1 MTSPTDPPGDTPSD
15 DPKDPAPEERPDERI
30 DERVV
35 RRRQIL
41 DIFDTALDIPEAKRH
56 DWLLA
61 QHTADPSL
69 IAAVEALL
77 AADALAPSAL
87 PTELP
92 GDDDDTTALVVPPR
106 IGTYALVERLGGGG
120 MGEVWLGRRDDG
132 LFEHEVAVKL
142 MRPSRLAAHALAFFD
157 TERRV
162 LARLRHRHIARL
174 YDGGVTEQGL
184 PWIVMEKID
193 GVTLDMW
200 AARETP
206 GVAQAV
212 ALMTTICEAVQ
223 YAHQNLVVHA
233 DLKPSNILITADGEP
248 FLVDFGISSL
258 AAPTLAEPDVGA
270 TTSAVPRTPGYASPQ
285 RLDGDAPVP
294 ADDIYALGII
304 MKGLLEG
311 QWPGQEDRDA
321 VTPSPPADLAAIV
334 TKATARE
341 AEARYTTAQ
350 GLADDL
356 KAFAGHRPV
365 KARTPDW
372 LHGVRLFVRR
382 HRWPVAAGVTAT
394 LATLIALVMISVLYV
409 RAETRFSEVRAL
421 AGYML
426 GDFHDALE
434 RLPGASA
441 LRARTTDVGRDYLQR
456 LSRVPGAPAEVQ
468 RDVAIGYGRVGHALA
483 VNSSNATGDADGGL
497 RALNASEAGLRRLMQ
512 RYPGRADIRRELART
527 LAWKSGVMA
536 GSNND
541 LKAAYASVDEAIAL
555 YDGVL
560 KANPKDIDAAYGR
573 WNAVNGRGDLLYND
587 NRMTD
592 IVGLMTDALA
602 RGRDLPD
609 TAPYDSLKPLL
620 TAASENAIG
629 DATYATSPVEA
640 VPRYKRA
647 VAILQAA
654 RDSGVL
660 DIRIAIRQAI
670 YDYQVSSSYQDMGK
684 PTEAL
689 TWADQGVALIGQVA
703 QFDDSIATQRA
714 TNLLALNRAAILSDL
729 GRVDEAV
736 AVAGQ
741 SIAARRLMMQRH
753 PGDSDIRL
761 SLATSLRVYAISLD
775 GWKRPA
781 EACAAAREARAL
793 WAEMASHGGV
803 PDRLKADV
811 AWLDARLKTCAL

>member
-1 MTSPTDPPGDTPSD
+1 M
-15 DPKDPAPEERPDERI
+15 
-30 DERVV
+30 V

-41 DIFDTALDIPEAKRH
+41 DTFDTALDIPEGKRH
-56 DWLLA
+56 DWLIA

-92 GDDDDTTALVVPPR
+92 GEDDDTTALVVPQR

-132 LFEHEVAVKL
+132 LFEHEVAIKL

-193 GVTLDMW
+193 GVTLDIW
-200 AARETP
+200 AAREMP
-206 GVAQAV
+206 DVAQAV
-212 ALMTTICEAVQ
+212 AVMTTICEAVQ

-233 DLKPSNILITADGEP
+233 DLKPSNILVTADGEP

-258 AAPTLAEPDVGA
+258 AAPNLAASDADGTP
-270 TTSAVPRTPGYASPQ
+270 SAVPRTPGYASPQ

-294 ADDIYALGII
+294 ADDIYALGVIL
-304 MKGLLEG
+304 KGLLES
-311 QWPGQEDRDA
+311 QWPGQERLDA
-321 VTPSPPADLAAIV
+321 EPIAQYADLAPDVAAIV

-341 AEARYTTAQ
+341 PEARYNTAQ
-350 GLADDL
+350 ALADDL

-372 LHGVRLFVRR
+372 LHSVRLFVRR
-382 HRWPVAAGVTAT
+382 NRWPVAAGATAT

-441 LRARTTDVGRDYLQR
+441 LRARTTDVGRDYLER
-456 LSRVPGAPAEVQ
+456 LSRVPGAPAKVQ

-483 VNSSNATGDADGGL
+483 VNSSNATGDAEGGL
-497 RALNASEAGLRRLMQ
+497 HALNASETGLRRLLL
-512 RYPGRADIRRELART
+512 RYPRRADIRRELART
-527 LAWKSGVMA
+527 LAWKSGVLA
-536 GSNND
+536 GSKND

-560 KANPKDIDAAYGR
+560 KENPKDIDAAYGR

-587 NRMTD
+587 NRMSD

-609 TAPYDSLKPLL
+609 AAPYDSLKPLL

-629 DATYATSPVEA
+629 DATYATSPVQA
-640 VPRYKRA
+640 VPHYKRA

-660 DIRIAIRQAI
+660 DIRIAIRQAT
-670 YDYQVSSSYQDMGK
+670 YDYQVSSSFQDLGQ
-684 PTEAL
+684 PAEAL

-714 TNLLALNRAAILSDL
+714 LNLLALNRAAILSDL
-729 GRVDEAV
+729 GRVDEAA

-741 SIAARRLMMQRH
+741 SIAARRLMVQRH

-781 EACAAAREARAL
+781 EACAAAREARAQ
-793 WAEMASHGGV
+793 WTEMASHGGV

-811 AWLDARLKTCAL
+811 AWLDARLKTCPT